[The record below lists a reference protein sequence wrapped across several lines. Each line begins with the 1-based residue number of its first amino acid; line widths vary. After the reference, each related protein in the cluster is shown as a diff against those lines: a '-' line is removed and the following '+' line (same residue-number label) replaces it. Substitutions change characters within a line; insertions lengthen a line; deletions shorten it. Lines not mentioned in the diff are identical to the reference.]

1 MLIKQIPAKIPNL
14 KFREKE
20 MIELIRKIKGR
31 QRIVMVTGL
40 HGIGKSGVANNVLHH
55 IYARKEITGGVLW
68 V

>member
-1 MLIKQIPAKIPNL
+1 
-14 KFREKE
+14 
-20 MIELIRKIKGR
+20 MIELIHKIKGR

-68 V
+68 VQLKGTKDVYAVLKEL